1 MASSERSAWRLDPRA
16 LSILLLYSV
25 LAPASVYFMSLE
37 KTWSALVAVAGFLLT
52 LPFFP
57 LLAVV
62 MFGAS
67 DTGSLPVML
76 GLAWLVVLLQSWYAL
91 SELRVRAWANAR
103 SVPTELLALLGRS
116 TVVIAVGIIIALLA
130 MAYHVGHVG

>member
-1 MASSERSAWRLDPRA
+1 
-16 LSILLLYSV
+16 
-25 LAPASVYFMSLE
+25 MSLE